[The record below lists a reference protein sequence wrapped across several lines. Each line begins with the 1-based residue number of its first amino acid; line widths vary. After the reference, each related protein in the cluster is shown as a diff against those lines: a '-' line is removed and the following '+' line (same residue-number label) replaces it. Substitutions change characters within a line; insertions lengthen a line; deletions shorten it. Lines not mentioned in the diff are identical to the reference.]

1 MEHNRFVS
9 AAHDQGSA
17 DNEVS
22 GLEMDAILA
31 LEDMDSYTWTQ
42 VKQKLREMQMRFKEL
57 QDAQRDA
64 KVAALTSD
72 GTGISAST
80 ASTAAARVS
89 ASGGAVANPMLML
102 AQARRSGRNFAPT
115 RTGGAASPSTTAR
128 SGRRLLSKSSAVSDG
143 AVTSP

>member
-57 QDAQRDA
+57 QDTQRDA
-64 KVAALTSD
+64 KVAALASGGSEPASSATS
-72 GTGISAST
+72 S
-80 ASTAAARVS
+80 AAAR
-89 ASGGAVANPMLML
+89 ASGGAVANPMLAM

-115 RTGGAASPSTTAR
+115 RVGGASSPAGR
-128 SGRRLLSKSSAVSDG
+128 SGRRLLSKGSAVGEAS
-143 AVTSP
+143 SP